1 MLVVS
6 LQPVEAR
13 GREHI
18 PGKLALS
25 WTDNGQLSTT
35 VLGIS
40 GGRMMEE
47 QLGVWAGVPGNWGTA
62 WNALSMCPVCFVNP
76 RSMREQDMAH
86 VCAVCAG
93 ATGAG

>member
-1 MLVVS
+1 
-6 LQPVEAR
+6 
-13 GREHI
+13 
-18 PGKLALS
+18 
-25 WTDNGQLSTT
+25 
-35 VLGIS
+35 
-40 GGRMMEE
+40 MMKE